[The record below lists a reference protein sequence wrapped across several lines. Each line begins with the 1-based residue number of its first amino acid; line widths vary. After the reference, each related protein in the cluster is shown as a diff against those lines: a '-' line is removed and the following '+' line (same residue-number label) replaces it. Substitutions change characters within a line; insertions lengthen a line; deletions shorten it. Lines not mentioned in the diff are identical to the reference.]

1 VSASSP
7 GPRPELAGLTIA
19 DAPELWAA
27 LGFTV
32 AAGRLVLGGI
42 DVCLGGEGRGITGW
56 TLRHVSAVSAIDG
69 LPTAVTADPPPPAV
83 PTGHP
88 NGALGIDQVVVT
100 TPDFDRTA
108 AALDAAGMPLRR
120 IKPADAS
127 AARSG
132 EAGRPAGGE
141 LTGGSYRQ
149 GFRRL
154 GPAILELVEA
164 TPSSPGVREANS
176 VGSCPEG
183 NSPAPRGPQAA
194 PSPSA
199 RAPRGPQAAPSPSAH
214 TAGPARFWGL
224 VVVVPDLPALR
235 RRLSP
240 HVSEIRDAVQP
251 GRHIAALSAAAGL
264 SPRVAFMDPE

>member
-1 VSASSP
+1 VSAPSP

-19 DAPELWAA
+19 DAPERWAA

-32 AAGRLVLGGI
+32 AEGRLVLGGI
-42 DVCLGGEGRGITGW
+42 DVRLGGEGHGITGW
-56 TLRHVSAVSAIDG
+56 TLRHAAVGSDLDG
-69 LPTAVTADPPPPAV
+69 LTTITTAAAEPRPA

-120 IKPADAS
+120 IREVGA
-127 AARSG
+127 
-132 EAGRPAGGE
+132 
-141 LTGGSYRQ
+141 YRQ

-164 TPSSPGVREANS
+164 TPQSPGVREANS
-176 VGSCPEG
+176 LGSCPEG
-183 NSPAPRGPQAA
+183 NSPP
-194 PSPSA
+194 A
-199 RAPRGPQAAPSPSAH
+199 RS
-214 TAGPARFWGL
+214 GPARFWGL

-251 GRHIAALSAAAGL
+251 GRHIAALSPAAGL
-264 SPRVAFMDPE
+264 SLRVAFMDPE

>member
-1 VSASSP
+1 VSAPLP

-19 DAPELWAA
+19 DAPELWTT

-32 AAGRLVLGGI
+32 AEGRLVLGGI
-42 DVCLGGEGRGITGW
+42 EVRLGGEGHGITGW
-56 TLRHVSAVSAIDG
+56 TLRHLPAVIDVDG
-69 LPTAVTADPPPPAV
+69 LPTAVTADPAPAAV

-88 NGALGIDQVVVT
+88 NDALGIDQVVIT

-120 IKPADAS
+120 I
-127 AARSG
+127 R
-132 EAGRPAGGE
+132 EV
-141 LTGGSYRQ
+141 GSYRQ

-164 TPSSPGVREANS
+164 RTSSPTDGEPNTAGSGRE
-176 VGSCPEG
+176 GD
-183 NSPAPRGPQAA
+183 AP
-194 PSPSA
+194 
-199 RAPRGPQAAPSPSAH
+199 
-214 TAGPARFWGL
+214 AGPARFWGL
-224 VVVVPDLPALR
+224 VVVVPDLPGLR

-251 GRHIAALSAAAGL
+251 GRHIAALSATAGL